1 MEIIGAQAAKSKEGQ
16 ALIKTL
22 ETTLDSYFQNLK
34 PEENGM
40 LLDPTLRSW
49 VNDHHTVV
57 EPIGSQTEDLEKHI
71 MMVVKKVYGFV
82 PGWLD
87 YIEEESRLPIEQ
99 PPENSVREEIFVNQ
113 DSFPKQSL
121 EQSDDCVRKVIFGC
135 RT

>member
-1 MEIIGAQAAKSKEGQ
+1 MEIIGAQAAKSKDGQ

-22 ETTLDSYFQNLK
+22 ETTLDSYFQSLK

-49 VNDHHTVV
+49 VNDLHTVV

-71 MMVVKKVYGFV
+71 MMVVKRVYGFI

-87 YIEEESRLPIEQ
+87 CIEEESSRPIEQ
-99 PPENSVREEIFVNQ
+99 LPENSAREEIFVNQ
-113 DSFPKQSL
+113 DVFIKQSL
-121 EQSDDCVRKVIFGC
+121 EQSDDCVRKVIILL
-135 RT
+135 